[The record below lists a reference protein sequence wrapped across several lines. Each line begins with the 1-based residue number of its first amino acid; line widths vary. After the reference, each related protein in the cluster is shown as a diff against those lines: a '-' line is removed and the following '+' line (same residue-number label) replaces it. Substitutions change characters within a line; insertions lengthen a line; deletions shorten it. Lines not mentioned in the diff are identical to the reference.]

1 MNKIAIL
8 LFVAALSAQPVAASD
23 RTDVTA
29 VLHQWVDGFNKGDS
43 KSALAAC
50 ADQGAIIDDIAPYE
64 WHGPGMCSKWMDSF
78 NAWVAKDGITE
89 GNATAGKARHINI
102 DGAQAY
108 AVLPMTLSWKQHGNP
123 IKETGAIW
131 TVSLAKGDLGWR
143 ITGWSWAH
151 GTDFTATGK
160 QSGH

>member
-50 ADQGAIIDDIAPYE
+50 ADQGAIIE
-64 WHGPGMCSKWMDSF
+64 
-78 NAWVAKDGITE
+78 WVAKDGITE

-151 GTDFTATGK
+151 GTDSTATGK